1 MNPACLKPDGM
12 HIYGMK
18 GAEINMK
25 RSIRNY
31 NNAQKK
37 QAAQQMPPEAAGY
50 EEMLGQMDPDAV
62 GSMQNAVEHYSG
74 KNDTELMEELRQ
86 YRAAGAF
93 DDRALQDVAARLAP
107 MLTPEQQQR
116 LFSVIQ
122 QL

>member
-1 MNPACLKPDGM
+1 M
-12 HIYGMK
+12 
-18 GAEINMK
+18 
-25 RSIRNY
+25 
-31 NNAQKK
+31 QK